1 MGHPVSWSSFIVL
14 SIKVIVFTILELY
27 NEEAENNGVN
37 HHGFTRDVS
46 IVKPFEETEK
56 NNEETEKN
64 KKKYL
69 RDIVKFIG
77 NFFLW
82 KTQRFIKF
90 CNLETKGLPAFVV
103 IFSVGY
109 SLVSALCYNN
119 LFD

>member
-56 NNEETEKN
+56 TM
-64 KKKYL
+64 KKQK
-69 RDIVKFIG
+69 
-77 NFFLW
+77 
-82 KTQRFIKF
+82 KTKRSTTCGILSSLLVTF
-90 CNLETKGLPAFVV
+90 CYKKLKDL
-103 IFSVGY
+103 
-109 SLVSALCYNN
+109 
-119 LFD
+119 